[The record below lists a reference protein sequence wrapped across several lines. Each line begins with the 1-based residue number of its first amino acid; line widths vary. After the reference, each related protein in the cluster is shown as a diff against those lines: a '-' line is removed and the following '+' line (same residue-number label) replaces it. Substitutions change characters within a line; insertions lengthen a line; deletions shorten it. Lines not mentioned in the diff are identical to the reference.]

1 MNLRK
6 QLATKNDC
14 YKAGTKRK
22 STKGIFWHSTGA
34 NNPTLKRYVQPDD
47 GALGKNIYGN
57 SWNRSGLA
65 KCCHAFIGKLAS
77 GKIAT
82 YQILPWDMR
91 GWHAGTGT
99 KGSANNDYIGFEI
112 CEDAKTDK
120 AYAMKVY
127 QEAVEFSAYLCKM
140 YKLNPLG
147 KDVIIDHAEGHRLGI
162 ASNHGDVR
170 HWLGKYGITLDKMR
184 KDIKAEMDK
193 ADPKPTPPPPP
204 SEGELYRLEKGASIM
219 KEVPKELDKAG
230 TYTIVE
236 KQGNYGRLKS
246 GAGWIDLRQA
256 KKR

>member
-82 YQILPWDMR
+82 YQILPWGMR
-91 GWHAGTGT
+91 GWHAGTG
-99 KGSANNDYIGFEI
+99 KNGSANASYIGFEI
-112 CEDAKTDK
+112 CEDGLTDK

-127 QEAVEFSAYLCKM
+127 QEAVELTAYLCEM

-147 KDVIIDHAEGHRLGI
+147 KDVIIDHKEGYRLGI
-162 ASNHGDVR
+162 ASNHGDVL
-170 HWLGKYGITLDKMR
+170 HWFGKWGITLDKIR
-184 KDIKAEMDK
+184 KDVKAQMDK
-193 ADPKPTPPPPP
+193 NSATEETGTFSDLPKSHWAYNAVEALAKDGIIGGYPN
-204 SEGELYRLEKGASIM
+204 GEFRPNNTATRA
-219 KEVPKELDKAG
+219 EVAAMIYK
-230 TYTIVE
+230 VM
-236 KQGNYGRLKS
+236 Q
-246 GAGWIDLRQA
+246 
-256 KKR
+256 KK